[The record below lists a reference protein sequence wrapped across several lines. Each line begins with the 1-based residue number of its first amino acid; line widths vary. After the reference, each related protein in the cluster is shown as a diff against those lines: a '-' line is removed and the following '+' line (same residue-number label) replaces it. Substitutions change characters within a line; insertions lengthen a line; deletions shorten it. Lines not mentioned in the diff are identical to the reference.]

1 MNYLWAFVVGGLFC
15 VAGQLLM
22 DLTKLTP
29 ARILVIFVVSG
40 VALSALG
47 VWDPLVEFAGAGA
60 TVPILGFGHTLAQ
73 GVEQA
78 VAQHG
83 LVGIFTGGM
92 TACAGGVS
100 ASLIFGLAASVIA
113 KSKSQS

>member
-1 MNYLWAFVVGGLFC
+1 MNYFWAFVVGGAIC
-15 VAGQLLM
+15 VAGQLLI

-40 VALSALG
+40 VVLSAIG
-47 VWDPLVEFAGAGA
+47 VWEPLVDFAGAGA
-60 TVPILGFGHTLAQ
+60 TVPIMGFGHTLAK

-78 VAQHG
+78 VAQQG
-83 LVGIFTGGM
+83 FVGIFTGGL
-92 TACAGGVS
+92 TACSGGVS
-100 ASLIFGLAASVIA
+100 ASLIFALIASVFA

>member
-1 MNYLWAFVVGGLFC
+1 MNYLWAFVVGGLIC
-15 VAGQLLM
+15 VAGQLLI

-29 ARILVIFVVSG
+29 ARILVTFVVSG
-40 VALSALG
+40 VVLSAVG
-47 VWDPLVEFAGAGA
+47 VWEPLVDFAGAGA

-73 GVEQA
+73 GVKQA

-83 LVGIFTGGM
+83 LVGVFTGGM

-100 ASLIFGLAASVIA
+100 ASLIFGFIASTLT

>member
-15 VAGQLLM
+15 VAGQLLI

-29 ARILVIFVVSG
+29 AKILVIFVVSG
-40 VALSALG
+40 VVLSAVG
-47 VWDPLVEFAGAGA
+47 VWEPLVEFAGAGA

-73 GVEQA
+73 GTEQA
-78 VAQHG
+78 VAQQG
-83 LVGIFTGGM
+83 FVGIFTGGM

-100 ASLIFGLAASVIA
+100 ASLIFGFIASLIV
-113 KSKSQS
+113 KSKSQA

>member
-1 MNYLWAFVVGGLFC
+1 MDYLWAFVVGGLFC
-15 VAGQLLM
+15 VAGQLLI

-29 ARILVIFVVSG
+29 ARILVTFVVGG
-40 VALSALG
+40 VVLSALG
-47 VWDPLVEFAGAGA
+47 VWDKVVEFAGAGA
-60 TVPILGFGHTLAQ
+60 TVPILGFGHTLAK

-83 LVGIFTGGM
+83 FVGIFTGGM

-100 ASLIFGLAASVIA
+100 ASLIFGFIASTVA